1 MFRLFGS
8 KKERKDGQASPEGA
22 GGSDHE
28 EREAAEGFTEL
39 VPSRPAPGT
48 PALPAGEGPP
58 TYSSLQQQLPYQLPR
73 QGTTPGG
80 RHWQNVSSGV
90 KICRSLERRG
100 SEQHPLNGVTFT
112 LSPRLTQD
120 RELEYI
126 TAAVDSVLA
135 KMGGIDWSAY
145 EYSFGLEQSVL
156 DNQAALPSVQQMAI
170 ED

>member
-8 KKERKDGQASPEGA
+8 KKERKDGPPSPEGA

-48 PALPAGEGPP
+48 PAQALPGGEGPP

-73 QGTTPGG
+73 QGNTPGG
-80 RHWQNVSSGV
+80 
-90 KICRSLERRG
+90 LERRS
-100 SEQHPLNGVTFT
+100 SEQHPLSGVTFT

-135 KMGGIDWSAY
+135 KMGGIDWAAY

>member
-1 MFRLFGS
+1 M
-8 KKERKDGQASPEGA
+8 

-28 EREAAEGFTEL
+28 EREAPEGFTEL

-48 PALPAGEGPP
+48 PAHALPGGEGPP

-73 QGTTPGG
+73 QGNTPG
-80 RHWQNVSSGV
+80 
-90 KICRSLERRG
+90 SLERRG
-100 SEQHPLNGVTFT
+100 SEQHPLSGVTFT
-112 LSPRLTQD
+112 LSPRLTQVANNVIVLELFHHQD

-135 KMGGIDWSAY
+135 KMGGIDWAAY

>member
-73 QGTTPGG
+73 QGTTPG
-80 RHWQNVSSGV
+80 
-90 KICRSLERRG
+90 LERRG